1 MKGKRFSVFI
11 IIIFLVFQILIYK
24 VIIHSQEFGKDR
36 ATSSGFEI
44 SKNERLPYNIEHML
58 PYDSPYAIFVD
69 KSTQR
74 LHIYYIEDRPKII
87 KTFLCST
94 GQVLGDKEEA
104 GDCKTPEGIYY
115 FERIKERSELH
126 EKYGVRA
133 FVMNYPNSF
142 DKLKGR
148 NGSGIWLHST
158 NEPNRT
164 MLPFSTQGCIIVNNE
179 DIMELSQYVSLNKTP
194 IIVEKE
200 IKFLERELSLRNK
213 KEIERFIS
221 EWIKDWENKNI
232 DEYMENY
239 SKDFYS
245 QKKNWKRWKN
255 YKKGLFDK
263 YSWIKVTVEGISILE
278 KENNYIVTFVQKFT
292 SDQFTDQ
299 GVKRIYIYK
308 EPQGF
313 KIINEEWMPGEPLFA
328 RTYEKEGTSLD
339 GR

>member
-1 MKGKRFSVFI
+1 
-11 IIIFLVFQILIYK
+11 
-24 VIIHSQEFGKDR
+24 
-36 ATSSGFEI
+36 
-44 SKNERLPYNIEHML
+44 
-58 PYDSPYAIFVD
+58 
-69 KSTQR
+69 
-74 LHIYYIEDRPKII
+74 
-87 KTFLCST
+87 
-94 GQVLGDKEEA
+94 
-104 GDCKTPEGIYY
+104 
-115 FERIKERSELH
+115 
-126 EKYGVRA
+126 
-133 FVMNYPNSF
+133 
-142 DKLKGR
+142 
-148 NGSGIWLHST
+148 
-158 NEPNRT
+158 
-164 MLPFSTQGCIIVNNE
+164 
-179 DIMELSQYVSLNKTP
+179 
-194 IIVEKE
+194 
-200 IKFLERELSLRNK
+200 
-213 KEIERFIS
+213 
-221 EWIKDWENKNI
+221 
-232 DEYMENY
+232 MENY